1 MSTLEVNTVKPISG
15 SSTIT
20 LGESGDTIALA
31 SGASQTLAVNK
42 PAFVTYMSGDQSMSD
57 NVMTKMPFNT
67 EILDSNSA
75 YDTSNYRFTVPSG
88 HAGYY
93 LIWTRVHMVNSG
105 TNGIY
110 TECRIRVNGSDPA
123 HLDGEQSH
131 PQDNAMDLV
140 RFTHVNQ
147 MVLNLSVGDYV
158 ETHASWNNNGS
169 DGITAKAES
178 GLFFGYKLIG
188 L

>member
-1 MSTLEVNTVKPISG
+1 MSILKTNQITDLGGNNIISSNGSGTFTNNLGIANT
-15 SSTIT
+15 
-20 LGESGDTIALA
+20 
-31 SGASQTLAVNK
+31 
-42 PAFVTYMSGDQSMSD
+42 PAFITYMSGDQSMSD

-67 EILDSNSA
+67 EILHSNSA

-93 LIWTRVHMVNSG
+93 LIWTRVHMLNSG

-110 TECRIRVNGSDPA
+110 TECRIRVNGSDPS

-131 PQDNAMDLV
+131 PMDNAMDLV

-147 MVLNLSVGDYV
+147 MVLNLSEGDYV

-188 L
+188 I